1 MPAIHYLCR
10 SHQPGSDMKYFL
22 FASLSFLFFSC
33 SKNNPS
39 GGTPT
44 AQDSTCQLISVKWVY
59 NNILYTTNLTYNSDG
74 KLAKRDDGL
83 GNSTS
88 YTYSDDQVF
97 IKNDTS
103 TSIRDTTTLNNFGYT
118 AQFNVNAP
126 PVLSSSVFYYVS
138 DTILDHSIFTSPL
151 IASPD
156 TTVYIFTN
164 GDLTTMVAG
173 GTTYTYTYYTD
184 QAEQPADFAIYNQI
198 IAEGALAYKNKHL
211 TKSYSGNSFSS
222 TYTYSFDASGK
233 IVSIA
238 DNYTNSQSS
247 GTVTYY
253 YSYACH
259 L

>member
-1 MPAIHYLCR
+1 M
-10 SHQPGSDMKYFL
+10 
-22 FASLSFLFFSC
+22 
-33 SKNNPS
+33 SK
-39 GGTPT
+39 T
-44 AQDSTCQLISVKWVY
+44 
-59 NNILYTTNLTYNSDG
+59 
-74 KLAKRDDGL
+74 DDGL

-103 TSIRDTTTLNNFGYT
+103 STSRDTTTLNNFGYT
-118 AQFNVNAP
+118 AQFNVHAP
-126 PVLSSSVFYYVS
+126 PVISSSVFYYVS

-156 TTVYIFTN
+156 KTVFIFTD

-198 IAEGALAYKNKHL
+198 TSQGALAYKNKHP

-222 TYTYSFDASGK
+222 TYTYNFSTQVAK
-233 IVSIA
+233 
-238 DNYTNSQSS
+238 
-247 GTVTYY
+247 
-253 YSYACH
+253 
-259 L
+259 